1 MKQLVC
7 IMFISNNHASF
18 HLLLEQNLIEYQKV
32 SKYYD
37 HDYTLLT
44 PVILFSTAVN
54 AAVVTKSAVPGICL
68 LFH

>member
-1 MKQLVC
+1 
-7 IMFISNNHASF
+7 MFISNNHASF
-18 HLLLEQNLIEYQKV
+18 HLLLEQNLIRYQKV

-54 AAVVTKSAVPGICL
+54 AAVVAKLAVPGIL
-68 LFH
+68 PSISLIFTL